1 LFNVVSQAD
10 PPIPGRSADPHLI
23 SLDPSAPPYVGG
35 NDGVDQI
42 EEGAQLLFDQSS
54 PPHPVPVGRSA
65 ETRPTLPPNPPPP
78 TQTVFTE
85 LGQVTDFMGILFVF
99 CQAASLLDLG
109 GGGTDLLRPLRPKY
123 RNTVEKYEKYA
134 QIRSSLV
141 GFILK

>member
-1 LFNVVSQAD
+1 MFNVVSQAD

-99 CQAASLLDLG
+99 CQAASLLDIPRVDSMK
-109 GGGTDLLRPLRPKY
+109 DLVTCLKSWSQAGVR
-123 RNTVEKYEKYA
+123 
-134 QIRSSLV
+134 QFSSPET
-141 GFILK
+141 